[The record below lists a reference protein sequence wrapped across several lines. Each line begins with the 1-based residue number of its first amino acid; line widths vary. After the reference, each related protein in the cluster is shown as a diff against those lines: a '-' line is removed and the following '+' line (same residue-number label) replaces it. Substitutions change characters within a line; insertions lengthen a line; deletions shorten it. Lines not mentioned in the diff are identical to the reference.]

1 MTVSPF
7 DHPILAGLLGDAEV
21 SAAFSVESD
30 VDAMLRFEAALAAVE
45 ADLEIIPAEAALRIG
60 AACAALSP
68 DLDDLRAA
76 TRRDGVAVPG
86 LVRQL
91 RRVVGDPHAAHVHL
105 GATSQDVID
114 TGLMLR
120 LQPVLDSF
128 QARAGSLL
136 ATLEDLD
143 RSFGA
148 RPLMGRTRMRGALP
162 IRVSDRVRNW
172 TEPLARHG
180 DRLRALRP
188 ALSVVQLAGAVG
200 TLDAL
205 GDAGPAVR
213 AGLAARLGLTDP
225 LGPWHVQRASLG
237 DFGAWLSAV
246 TVTLGKMGADIAL
259 MVQDEIGTARLAGG
273 GGSSAMP
280 HKQNPVQAEI
290 LVALARYNAAQL
302 GGLHQALLHEQERS
316 GAMWALEWM
325 ILPGMVAATGAALN
339 AARRLT
345 ASIVDLGEGAGK

>member
-21 SAAFSVESD
+21 STAFSIEGELDALIRVET
-30 VDAMLRFEAALAAVE
+30 ALASVE
-45 ADLEIIPAEAALRIG
+45 GDLGLIPAG
-60 AACAALSP
+60 AARHIAEVCATFVP

-76 TRRDGVAVPG
+76 TLRDGVVVPA
-86 LVRQL
+86 LVQQMRQA
-91 RRVVGDPHAAHVHL
+91 VGDPHAAHVHF

-114 TGLMLR
+114 TGLVLR

-128 QARAGSLL
+128 QARAGTLL
-136 ATLEDLD
+136 TSLEDRD
-143 RSFGA
+143 RRFGA

-246 TVTLGKMGADIAL
+246 TVTLGKMGADIGL

-280 HKQNPVQAEI
+280 HKQNPVDAEI

-316 GAMWALEWM
+316 GAMWTLEWM

-339 AARRLT
+339 AAHRLT
-345 ASIVDLGEGAGK
+345 ASIVDLGDGVG